1 MPAINMYDMPRL
13 SIFKPEKGNDYKF
26 FDRNINEMFQVGGTD
41 LHFHKYLGPY
51 DQGDTNKDGPASP
64 TQPQY
69 SGDSLN
75 ERTIQDLLFL
85 ENRDRKYA
93 DDVYVVRGIYN
104 VQDADFNLS
113 QFGMFLQN
121 DTLFLTVHLN
131 DIVERIGRKP
141 MAGDVI
147 EFPHM
152 KEDYSLDES
161 IPISLK
167 RYYVVEDVNRAAE
180 GFSQTWWPHLLRLK
194 MKTLVDSQ
202 EFKDIIGDATTAGSV
217 ASYMST
223 YNREKTINDQ
233 IVAQAEADAP
243 KSGFN
248 YKQYYVAPIDE
259 RGNIRTDN
267 VNDTD
272 RVSSDKSVNAV
283 IDTPAASHYGF
294 YLDGDGVAPNGNPA
308 GFGISFPTSNVD
320 KGDYFLRTDYLPNRL
335 FRFDGTRWV
344 KIEDSVRITTT
355 NNDSR
360 ANFKTSFVNN
370 STSST
375 INGLTVEQRQALT
388 NALKPKADN

>member
-1 MPAINMYDMPRL
+1 MPRL

-26 FDRNINEMFQVGGTD
+26 FDRNIKEMFQVGGTD
-41 LHFHKYLGPY
+41 LHFHKYVGPY
-51 DQGDTNKDGPASP
+51 DQGDTNKDGEASP

-85 ENRDRKYA
+85 ENRDRKYD
-93 DDVYVVRGIYN
+93 DDVYVIRGIYN

-131 DIVERIGRKP
+131 DVVERLGRKP
-141 MAGDVI
+141 MSGDVI
-147 EFPHM
+147 EFPQM

-161 IPISLK
+161 IPIALK

-180 GFSQTWWPHLLRLK
+180 GFSATWWPHLLRLK

-202 EFKDIIGDATTAGSV
+202 EFRDILGDATTSGSV

-223 YNREKTINDQ
+223 FNREKTINDQ

-259 RGNIRTDN
+259 RGNIRTDS
-267 VNDTD
+267 VNDD
-272 RVSSDKSVNAV
+272 EQKVSSDDKTVSAV
-283 IDTPAASHYGF
+283 IDTPASSHYGF

-308 GFGISFPTSNVD
+308 GFGITFPTSNVD
-320 KGDYFLRTDYLPNRL
+320 KGDYFLRTDFLPNRL
-335 FRFDGTRWV
+335 FRYDGNRWV
-344 KIEDSVRITTT
+344 KIEDSVRITMT

-360 ANFKTSFVNN
+360 LNYKTGFVNN
-370 STSST
+370 SAEST
-375 INGLTVEQRQALT
+375 INGLTTKQRQSLT

>member
-1 MPAINMYDMPRL
+1 
-13 SIFKPEKGNDYKF
+13 
-26 FDRNINEMFQVGGTD
+26 MFTVGGTD
-41 LHFHKYLGPY
+41 LHLHKYLGPY
-51 DQGDTNKDGPASP
+51 DQGDTQKDGDASP

-85 ENRDRKYA
+85 ENRDRKYS

-141 MAGDVI
+141 MSGDVI
-147 EFPHM
+147 EFPHL

-161 IPISLK
+161 IPIALK

-180 GFSQTWWPHLLRLK
+180 GFSQTYWPHLLRLK
-194 MKTLVDSQ
+194 MKTLVDAQ
-202 EFKDIIGDATTAGSV
+202 EFRDVIGDATTEGSV
-217 ASYMST
+217 ANYMST

-233 IVAQAEADAP
+233 VVLQAEQDAP
-243 KSGFN
+243 KAGFN

-267 VNDTD
+267 VNTEED
-272 RVSSDKSVNAV
+272 RASSDQTVNAV
-283 IDTPAASHYGF
+283 IDSPASSHYGF
-294 YLDGDGVAPNGNPA
+294 YLDGDGVAPNGYPA
-308 GFGISFPTSNVD
+308 GFGITFPTSGVD

-335 FRFDGTRWV
+335 FRYDGNRWIKV
-344 KIEDSVRITTT
+344 EDSVRITTT

-360 ANFKTSFVNN
+360 ANYKTGFVNN
-370 STSST
+370 STSAS

>member
-1 MPAINMYDMPRL
+1 MPRL

-26 FDRNINEMFQVGGTD
+26 FDRNIREMFTVGGTD
-41 LHFHKYLGPY
+41 IHLHKYLGPY
-51 DQGDTNKDGPASP
+51 DQGDTQKDGEASP
-64 TQPQY
+64 SQPNY
-69 SGDSLN
+69 AGSEVN
-75 ERTIQDLLFL
+75 ETTIQDLLFL
-85 ENRDRKYA
+85 ENRDRKYSS
-93 DDVYVVRGIYN
+93 DIYTIRGIYN

-121 DTLFLTVHLN
+121 DTLFMTVHLN

-141 MAGDVI
+141 MSGDVL

-152 KEDYSLDES
+152 KDDFPLDES
-161 IPISLK
+161 IPIALK
-167 RYYVVEDVNRAAE
+167 RYYVIEDVNRAAE

-194 MKTLVDSQ
+194 LKSLVDSQ
-202 EFKDIIGDATTAGSV
+202 EFRDVLGDATTTNSV

-223 YNREKTINDQ
+223 FNKEKEINDQ
-233 IVAQAEADAP
+233 VVAQAEADAP

-259 RGNIRTDN
+259 RGNIRTEN
-267 VNDTD
+267 VNTEEQ
-272 RVSSDKSVNAV
+272 RASSDRTVNAT
-283 IDTPAASHYGF
+283 IDTPASSHYGF

-308 GFGISFPTSNVD
+308 GFGISFPVSGVD

-335 FRFDGTRWV
+335 FRYDGNRWI
-344 KIEDSVRITTT
+344 KIEDSIRITTT

-360 ANFKTSFVNN
+360 TNYKTGFVNN
-370 STSST
+370 TTSST
-375 INGLTVEQRQALT
+375 INGLTVEQRQALS

>member
-1 MPAINMYDMPRL
+1 MYDMPRL

-26 FDRNINEMFQVGGTD
+26 FDRNIKEMFQVGGTD
-41 LHFHKYLGPY
+41 LHFHKYVGPY
-51 DQGDTNKDGPASP
+51 DQGDTNKDGAASP
-64 TQPQY
+64 TNPQY

-85 ENRDRKYA
+85 ENRDRKYD
-93 DDVYVVRGIYN
+93 DDVYVIRGIYN

-141 MAGDVI
+141 MSGDVI

-161 IPISLK
+161 IPIALK

-194 MKTLVDSQ
+194 MKTMVDSQ
-202 EFKDIIGDATTAGSV
+202 EFKDIIGDATTTGSV

-223 YNREKTINDQ
+223 YNKEKSINEQ
-233 IVAQAEADAP
+233 IVAQAEQDAP
-243 KSGFN
+243 KAGFN

-267 VNDTD
+267 VNTTTTST
-272 RVSSDKSVNAV
+272 SSDKSVNAV
-283 IDTPAASHYGF
+283 IDSPASSHYGF
-294 YLDGDGVAPNGNPA
+294 YLDGDGVAPNGHPA
-308 GFGISFPTSNVD
+308 GFGISFPNSGTD
-320 KGDYFLRTDYLPNRL
+320 KGDYFLRTDFLPNRL

-360 ANFKTSFVNN
+360 SNYKTSFVNN
-370 STSST
+370 SSSAT
-375 INGLTVEQRQALT
+375 INGLTTKQRQSLT
-388 NALKPKADN
+388 DALKPKADN

>member
-1 MPAINMYDMPRL
+1 MPRL
-13 SIFKPEKGNDYKF
+13 SIFKPEKGNDFKF
-26 FDRNINEMFQVGGTD
+26 FDRNIKEMFTVGGTD

-51 DQGDTNKDGPASP
+51 DQGDNNKDGEASP
-64 TQPQY
+64 TEPQY

-85 ENRDRKYA
+85 ENRDRKYSP
-93 DDVYVVRGIYN
+93 DVYIIRGIYN
-104 VQDADFNLS
+104 VQDIDFNLS

-121 DTLFLTVHLN
+121 DTIFLTVHMN
-131 DIVERIGRKP
+131 DVVERLGRKP
-141 MAGDVI
+141 MSGDVV

-152 KEDYSLDES
+152 KDDYSLDES
-161 IPISLK
+161 IPIALK
-167 RYYVVEDVNRAAE
+167 RYYVIEDVNRAAE

-194 MKTLVDSQ
+194 LKTLVDAQ
-202 EFKDIIGDATTAGSV
+202 EFRDVIGDATTTGSV
-217 ASYMST
+217 ANYMST

-233 IVAQAEADAP
+233 IVAQAEQDAP

-267 VNDTD
+267 VNTTD
-272 RVSSDKSVNAV
+272 RISSDKPINSV
-283 IDTPAASHYGF
+283 IDSPAASHYGF
-294 YLDGDGVAPNGNPA
+294 YMDGDGVAPNGHPA
-308 GFGISFPTSNVD
+308 GFGISFPTANVD

-344 KIEDSVRITTT
+344 KMEDSVRITMSNT
-355 NNDSR
+355 DSKV
-360 ANFKTSFVNN
+360 NYKTGFVNN
-370 STSST
+370 TTSST
-375 INGLTVEQRQALT
+375 INGLTVEQRQSLS

>member
-1 MPAINMYDMPRL
+1 
-13 SIFKPEKGNDYKF
+13 
-26 FDRNINEMFQVGGTD
+26 MFQVGGTD
-41 LHFHKYLGPY
+41 LHLHKYLGPY
-51 DQGDTNKDGPASP
+51 DQGDTNKDGEASP
-64 TQPQY
+64 SQPRVTG
-69 SGDSLN
+69 SDLN
-75 ERTIQDLLFL
+75 ETTIQDLLFL
-85 ENRDRKYA
+85 ENRDRKYSS
-93 DDVYVVRGIYN
+93 DVYTVRGIYN

-121 DTLFLTVHLN
+121 DTLFLTVHMN

-141 MAGDVI
+141 MSGDVL

-161 IPISLK
+161 IPIALK

-202 EFKDIIGDATTAGSV
+202 EFKDVIGDATTTGSV

-233 IVAQAEADAP
+233 IVAQAESDAP
-243 KSGFN
+243 KAGFN

-259 RGNIRTDN
+259 RGNIRTEN
-267 VNDTD
+267 VNTESQ
-272 RVSSDKSVNAV
+272 RASSSNTVNAT
-283 IDTPAASHYGF
+283 IDTPASSHYGF

-308 GFGISFPTSNVD
+308 GFGISFPTSGVD
-320 KGDYFLRTDYLPNRL
+320 KGDYFLRTDFLPNRL
-335 FRFDGTRWV
+335 FRYDGTRWV

-360 ANFKTSFVNN
+360 GNYKTSFVNN
-370 STSST
+370 ATEST
-375 INGLTVEQRQALT
+375 INGLTVTQRQSLT
-388 NALKPKADN
+388 DALKPKADN

>member
-1 MPAINMYDMPRL
+1 MPRL

-26 FDRNINEMFQVGGTD
+26 FDRNIKEMFTIGGTD

-51 DQGDTNKDGPASP
+51 DQGSTNKDGDASP

-93 DDVYVVRGIYN
+93 DDIYIVRGIYN

-131 DIVERIGRKP
+131 DIIERIGRKP
-141 MAGDVI
+141 MSGDVI

-161 IPISLK
+161 IPIALK

-194 MKTLVDSQ
+194 MKSLVDSQ
-202 EFKDIIGDATTAGSV
+202 EYRDILGDAATEGSL

-223 YNREKTINDQ
+223 FNKEKSINEQ
-233 IVAQAEADAP
+233 VVAQAESDAP

-267 VNDTD
+267 VNTEEQ
-272 RVSSDKSVNAV
+272 RASGDKNVNAV
-283 IDTPAASHYGF
+283 IDSPASSHYGF
-294 YLDGDGVAPNGNPA
+294 YLDGDGVAPNGHPA
-308 GFGISFPTSNVD
+308 GFGISFPNSNID
-320 KGDYFLRTDYLPNRL
+320 KGDYFLRTDFLPNRL

-360 ANFKTSFVNN
+360 ANYKTSFVNN
-370 STSST
+370 ATSDT
-375 INGLTVEQRQALT
+375 INGLTTKQRQSLT
-388 NALKPKADN
+388 DALKPKADN

>member
-1 MPAINMYDMPRL
+1 MPRL

-26 FDRNINEMFQVGGTD
+26 FDRNIREMFTVGGTD
-41 LHFHKYLGPY
+41 LHFHKYIGPY
-51 DQGDTNKDGPASP
+51 DQGETNKDGDASP

-85 ENRDRKYA
+85 ENRDRKYDA
-93 DDVYVVRGIYN
+93 DIYTIRGIYN
-104 VQDADFNLS
+104 VQDQDFNLS

-131 DIVERIGRKP
+131 DSVERIGRKP
-141 MAGDVI
+141 MSGDVI
-147 EFPHM
+147 ELPHM
-152 KEDYSLDES
+152 KDDFSLDES
-161 IPISLK
+161 IPIALK

-194 MKTLVDSQ
+194 LKSLVDSQ
-202 EFKDIIGDATTAGSV
+202 EYRDILGDATTENSL

-223 YNREKTINDQ
+223 YNREKTISDQ
-233 IVAQAEADAP
+233 VLAQAEADSP
-243 KSGFN
+243 KAGFN

-267 VNDTD
+267 VNTEDQ
-272 RVSSDKSVNAV
+272 RASMDKKVNAV
-283 IDTPAASHYGF
+283 IDTPASSHYGF

-308 GFGISFPTSNVD
+308 GFGISFPNANVD
-320 KGDYFLRTDYLPNRL
+320 KGDYFLRTDFLPNRL
-335 FRFDGTRWV
+335 FRYDGARWIKV
-344 KIEDSVRITTT
+344 EDSVRITSSNTDT
-355 NNDSR
+355 RSTQ
-360 ANFKTSFVNN
+360 KTGFVNN

-375 INGLTVEQRQALT
+375 INGLTVNQRQSLED
-388 NALKPKADN
+388 ALKPKADN

>member
-1 MPAINMYDMPRL
+1 MCDMPRL

-26 FDRNINEMFQVGGTD
+26 FDRNIKEMFTVGGTD

-51 DQGDTNKDGPASP
+51 DQGDTNKDGEASP
-64 TQPQY
+64 SQPRVTG
-69 SGDSLN
+69 SDLN
-75 ERTIQDLLFL
+75 ETTIQDLLFL
-85 ENRDRKYA
+85 ENRDRKYSS
-93 DDVYVVRGIYN
+93 DIYTVRGIYN

-141 MAGDVI
+141 MSGDVI

-161 IPISLK
+161 IPIALK

-202 EFKDIIGDATTAGSV
+202 EFRDILGDATTSGSV
-217 ASYMST
+217 ANYMST

-243 KSGFN
+243 KAGFN

-267 VNDTD
+267 VNTEQD
-272 RVSSDKSVNAV
+272 RASSDQTVNAV
-283 IDTPAASHYGF
+283 IDSPASSHYGF
-294 YLDGDGVAPNGNPA
+294 YLDGDGVAPNGYPA
-308 GFGISFPTSNVD
+308 GFGISFPTSGVD

-335 FRFDGTRWV
+335 FRYDGVRWV
-344 KIEDSVRITTT
+344 KVEDSVRITTT

-360 ANFKTSFVNN
+360 ANYKTGFVNN
-370 STSST
+370 TTTST
-375 INGLTVEQRQALT
+375 INGLTVDQRQALST
-388 NALKPKADN
+388 ALKPKADN

>member
-1 MPAINMYDMPRL
+1 MCDMPRL

-26 FDRNINEMFQVGGTD
+26 FDRNIKEMFTVGGTD
-41 LHFHKYLGPY
+41 LHLHKYLGPY
-51 DQGDTNKDGPASP
+51 DQGDTQKDGDASP

-85 ENRDRKYA
+85 ENRDRKYS

-141 MAGDVI
+141 MSGDVI
-147 EFPHM
+147 EFPHL

-161 IPISLK
+161 IPIALK
-167 RYYVVEDVNRAAE
+167 RYYVVEDVHRAAE
-180 GFSQTWWPHLLRLK
+180 GLSQTYWPHLLRLK
-194 MKTLVDSQ
+194 LTTLVDAQ
-202 EFKDIIGDATTAGSV
+202 EFRDVIGDATTEGSV
-217 ASYMST
+217 ANYMST

-233 IVAQAEADAP
+233 VVLQAEQDAP
-243 KSGFN
+243 KAGFN

-267 VNDTD
+267 VNTEED
-272 RVSSDKSVNAV
+272 RASSDQTVNAV
-283 IDTPAASHYGF
+283 IDSPASSHYGF
-294 YLDGDGVAPNGNPA
+294 YLDGDGGAPNGYPA
-308 GFGISFPTSNVD
+308 GFGITFPTSGVD

-335 FRFDGTRWV
+335 FRYDGNRWV
-344 KIEDSVRITTT
+344 KVEDSVRITTT

-360 ANFKTSFVNN
+360 ANYKTGFVNN
-370 STSST
+370 STSSS

>member
-1 MPAINMYDMPRL
+1 MPRL

-26 FDRNINEMFQVGGTD
+26 FDRNIKEMFTVGGTD

-51 DQGDTNKDGPASP
+51 DQGDTNKDGAASP

-85 ENRDRKYA
+85 ENRDRKYSG
-93 DDVYVVRGIYN
+93 DIYIIRGIYN

-141 MAGDVI
+141 MSGDVV
-147 EFPHM
+147 EFPHL

-161 IPISLK
+161 IPIALK
-167 RYYVVEDVNRAAE
+167 RYYVIEDVNRAAE

-194 MKTLVDSQ
+194 LKTLVDSQ
-202 EFKDIIGDATTAGSV
+202 EFRDVIGDATTENSV

-223 YNREKTINDQ
+223 FNREKTINDQ
-233 IVAQAEADAP
+233 VVAQAESDAP
-243 KSGFN
+243 KSGFI
-248 YKQYYVAPIDE
+248 YKQFYVAPIDE

-267 VNDTD
+267 VNSEGQ

-283 IDTPAASHYGF
+283 IDTPAGSHYGF

-308 GFGISFPTSNVD
+308 GFGISFPNANVD
-320 KGDYFLRTDYLPNRL
+320 KGDYFLRTDFLPNRL
-335 FRFDGTRWV
+335 FRYDGNRWV

-360 ANFKTSFVNN
+360 STYKTSFVNN
-370 STSST
+370 TTEST
-375 INGLTVEQRQALT
+375 INGLTTKQRQSLSD
-388 NALKPKADN
+388 ALKPKADN

>member
-1 MPAINMYDMPRL
+1 MPRL

-26 FDRNINEMFQVGGTD
+26 FDRNIKEMFTVGGTD
-41 LHFHKYLGPY
+41 LHFHKYVGPY
-51 DQGDTNKDGPASP
+51 DQGDTNKDGPSSP
-64 TQPQY
+64 TNPQY

-85 ENRDRKYA
+85 ENRDRKYDA
-93 DDVYVVRGIYN
+93 DVYVVRGIYN
-104 VQDADFNLS
+104 LQDTDFNLS

-131 DIVERIGRKP
+131 DIVERLGRKP
-141 MAGDVI
+141 MSGDVI

-161 IPISLK
+161 IPIALK

-194 MKTLVDSQ
+194 MKSLVDSQ
-202 EFKDIIGDATTAGSV
+202 EYKDILGDATTAGSL

-223 YNREKTINDQ
+223 YNKEKSINEQ
-233 IVAQAEADAP
+233 VVAQAEQDAP

-267 VNDTD
+267 VNTEEQ
-272 RVSSDKSVNAV
+272 RASADKKVNAV
-283 IDTPAASHYGF
+283 IDTPASSHYGF
-294 YLDGDGVAPNGNPA
+294 YMDGDGVAPNGNPA
-308 GFGISFPTSNVD
+308 GFGISFPNANVD

-335 FRFDGTRWV
+335 FRYDGNRWV
-344 KIEDSVRITTT
+344 KIEDSVRITMSNT
-355 NNDSR
+355 DSR
-360 ANFKTSFVNN
+360 ANYKTGFVNN
-370 STSST
+370 TNSAT
-375 INGLTVEQRQALT
+375 INGLTTEQRQSLT

>member
-1 MPAINMYDMPRL
+1 MPRL

-26 FDRNINEMFQVGGTD
+26 FDRTIKEMFTVGGTD

-51 DQGDTNKDGPASP
+51 DQGDTNKDGEASP

-85 ENRDRKYA
+85 ENRDRKYSP
-93 DDVYVVRGIYN
+93 DVYVIRGIYN
-104 VQDADFNLS
+104 VQDQDFNLS

-121 DTLFLTVHLN
+121 DTLFLTVHMN
-131 DIVERIGRKP
+131 DIVERLGRKP
-141 MAGDVI
+141 MSGDVI

-161 IPISLK
+161 IPIALK
-167 RYYVVEDVNRAAE
+167 RYYVIEDVNRAAE
-180 GFSQTWWPHLLRLK
+180 GFSPTWWPHLLRLK
-194 MKTLVDSQ
+194 LKTLVDAQ
-202 EFKDIIGDATTAGSV
+202 EFRDVIGDATTTGSI

-233 IVAQAEADAP
+233 VVAQAESDAP

-267 VNDTD
+267 VNTTD
-272 RVSSDKSVNAV
+272 RISSDKPINSV
-283 IDTPAASHYGF
+283 IDTPAGSHYGF

-308 GFGISFPTSNVD
+308 VFGITFPTSGVNS
-320 KGDYFLRTDYLPNRL
+320 GDYFLRTDYLPNRL
-335 FRFDGTRWV
+335 FRYDGTRWI
-344 KIEDSVRITTT
+344 KIEDSVRITTSNT
-355 NNDSR
+355 DSR
-360 ANFKTSFVNN
+360 ENWKTKFVNA
-370 STSST
+370 SGTST
-375 INGLTVEQRQALT
+375 INGLTVDQRQSLT